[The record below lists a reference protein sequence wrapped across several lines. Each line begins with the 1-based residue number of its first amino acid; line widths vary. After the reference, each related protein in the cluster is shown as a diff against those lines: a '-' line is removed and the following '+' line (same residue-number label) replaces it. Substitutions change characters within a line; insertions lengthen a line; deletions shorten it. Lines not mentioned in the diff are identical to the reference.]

1 MLHLL
6 APADTRVLFLHLTD
20 SLGASRFYAHQLAC
34 VYGLNP

>member
-6 APADTRVLFLHLTD
+6 APADTRVLFLDLTD
-20 SLGASRFYAHQLAC
+20 TLGASPLFAHQLAS